1 MIIKDKILEV
11 KNLTHYYGE
20 QVGCDDISF
29 DLYQGEI
36 LGIVGESGSGKSTL
50 LKCLSG
56 QISPSQ
62 GIINFCIDQNQPL
75 QDLCKIS
82 EQKKR
87 ALMRKE
93 WGIVQQNPRDGLR
106 LRVSAGGNIAER
118 IINEEIKNYSNIRH
132 KALEW
137 MDKTE
142 MEKSRIDDFPLNFS
156 GGMQQRLQISKI
168 LSSNPKLVYM
178 DEPTGGLDVSVQ
190 AKLLDTITIIVRDLN
205 VTMIIVSHDL
215 AVVKFLTDKLL
226 VMKSGMVV
234 ESGLTDRVLDD
245 PQHSYTQLL
254 TSSILQV

>member
-20 QVGCDDISF
+20 QVGCEDISF

-87 ALMRKE
+87 ALMR
-93 WGIVQQNPRDGLR
+93 
-106 LRVSAGGNIAER
+106 
-118 IINEEIKNYSNIRH
+118 
-132 KALEW
+132 
-137 MDKTE
+137 
-142 MEKSRIDDFPLNFS
+142 
-156 GGMQQRLQISKI
+156 
-168 LSSNPKLVYM
+168 LSL
-178 DEPTGGLDVSVQ
+178 
-190 AKLLDTITIIVRDLN
+190 IHI
-205 VTMIIVSHDL
+205 
-215 AVVKFLTDKLL
+215 
-226 VMKSGMVV
+226 
-234 ESGLTDRVLDD
+234 
-245 PQHSYTQLL
+245 
-254 TSSILQV
+254 

>member
-1 MIIKDKILEV
+1 
-11 KNLTHYYGE
+11 
-20 QVGCDDISF
+20 
-29 DLYQGEI
+29 
-36 LGIVGESGSGKSTL
+36 
-50 LKCLSG
+50 
-56 QISPSQ
+56 
-62 GIINFCIDQNQPL
+62 
-75 QDLCKIS
+75 
-82 EQKKR
+82 
-87 ALMRKE
+87 
-93 WGIVQQNPRDGLR
+93 
-106 LRVSAGGNIAER
+106 
-118 IINEEIKNYSNIRH
+118 
-132 KALEW
+132 

-205 VTMIIVSHDL
+205 VSMIIVSHDL

-226 VMKSGMVV
+226 VMKSGKVV

-254 TSSILQV
+254 TSSILQA